1 MEDRTNPLGLAI
13 TTQQNVHPKFTRLQT
28 LLQSYNLDMA
38 EFIEKRRQKVNNPL
52 PNLDVGDTIQIDVLI
67 QEIVKSDTSSLG
79 RSGQKSAKKIV
90 KERIQSYSGV
100 VIAIKNKG
108 INKTIT
114 VRRIFQGV
122 GIERVFNLFSPSID
136 KIQILKRA
144 SVRRAKLYY
153 LRNKFGKSAKLK
165 QKCNP
170 QSETEK

>member
-165 QKCNP
+165 QKM
-170 QSETEK
+170 